1 MDTRHLQDHVA
12 RFVSEL
18 RVALALDGIR
28 TYGGGWSIDPPIGS
42 ESWQRL
48 CDGARQVMRLG
59 FGEAECARAIEQTGG
74 DAASLW
80 PDDPVERS
88 ALRLALVHI
97 HEELDTR
104 NPTQA
109 LYVVLTFPD
118 GLAQVRP
125 EREPGQRPR

>member
-1 MDTRHLQDHVA
+1 MHDHVA

-48 CDGARQVMRLG
+48 TDGARQVMRLG
-59 FGEAECARAIEQTGG
+59 FGEVECAHAMRITGES
-74 DAASLW
+74 AASLW
-80 PDDPVERS
+80 PDDSPERA
-88 ALRLALVHI
+88 ALRLALVHV

-104 NPTQA
+104 NPDSET
-109 LYVVLTFPD
+109 YVVLTFPD
-118 GLAQVRP
+118 GMAQVRP
-125 EREPGQRPR
+125 EREPGQRRR